1 MSNAKKKKKCFE
13 VQLTFKSFWECAAKK
28 LNIPTLD
35 LKVFDDSKT
44 EVDEQVFDLLLKN
57 PNLGVLEICLAEDTN
72 PEVWGTKHGQINQ
85 PSCPA
90 KSCNTSSSGDTEVD
104 SDDTIIL
111 QHSPTTRRRLEDTS
125 LAKVV
130 AVIGEDASSVEGHVN
145 VLHIQYSKVREDIL
159 KKYPFLKTTSG
170 LFDEVDRM
178 HPSPVSL
185 SQRFKDGVYQYC
197 AKGA

>member
-1 MSNAKKKKKCFE
+1 MRCQK
-13 VQLTFKSFWECAAKK
+13 VQHPNLG
-28 LNIPTLD
+28 
-35 LKVFDDSKT
+35 LKKT
-44 EVDEQVFDLLLKN
+44 EVDEQVFDLLVKN

-72 PEVWGTKHGQINQ
+72 PEDQ

-111 QHSPTTRRRLEDTS
+111 QHSPTTRRRVEDTS

-130 AVIGEDASSVEGHVN
+130 AVIGEDASSVDGHVN
-145 VLHIQYSKVREDIL
+145 VLHIQYSK
-159 KKYPFLKTTSG
+159 

-185 SQRFKDGVYQYC
+185 SQRFKDDVYQYC
-197 AKGA
+197 AKVA

>member
-1 MSNAKKKKKCFE
+1 MSNAKKKKCFE

-44 EVDEQVFDLLLKN
+44 EVDEVFDLLLKN
-57 PNLGVLEICLAEDTN
+57 PNFGVLEICLAEYTN
-72 PEVWGTKHGQINQ
+72 PEDQ

-90 KSCNTSSSGDTEVD
+90 RSCNTSSSGDTEVD

-111 QHSPTTRRRLEDTS
+111 QHSPTTRRRVEDTS

-170 LFDEVDRM
+170 LFDVDRM

>member
-1 MSNAKKKKKCFE
+1 MQAVREHDSNAKKNKCFE
-13 VQLTFKSFWECAAKK
+13 VQLTSKSFWECAAKK
-28 LNIPTLD
+28 FNIPTLD

-57 PNLGVLEICLAEDTN
+57 PNLGVLESCLAKDAN
-72 PEVWGTKHGQINQ
+72 PEDQQ
-85 PSCPA
+85 SCPA
-90 KSCNTSSSGDTEVD
+90 KSCNTSSIGDTEVD

-111 QHSPTTRRRLEDTS
+111 QHSPTTRRRVEGTS

-170 LFDEVDRM
+170 LFDVDRM

>member
-1 MSNAKKKKKCFE
+1 MLNANKKSFE
-13 VQLTFKSFWECAAKK
+13 YQLTFKSFWECAAKK
-28 LNIPTLD
+28 FNIPTLD

-44 EVDEQVFDLLLKN
+44 EVDEQVFDLVLKN
-57 PNLGVLEICLAEDTN
+57 PNFGVLEICLAEDTN
-72 PEVWGTKHGQINQ
+72 PEVWGTKHEQINQ

-111 QHSPTTRRRLEDTS
+111 QHSPTTRRRVEDAS

-145 VLHIQYSKVREDIL
+145 VLHIQYSK
-159 KKYPFLKTTSG
+159 
-170 LFDEVDRM
+170 LFDDVDRM

>member
-1 MSNAKKKKKCFE
+1 MRCQK
-13 VQLTFKSFWECAAKK
+13 VQHPNLG
-28 LNIPTLD
+28 
-35 LKVFDDSKT
+35 LKKT
-44 EVDEQVFDLLLKN
+44 EVDEQVFDLLVKN

-72 PEVWGTKHGQINQ
+72 PEDQ

-111 QHSPTTRRRLEDTS
+111 QHSPTTRRRVEDTS

-130 AVIGEDASSVEGHVN
+130 AVIGEDASSVDGHVN

-185 SQRFKDGVYQYC
+185 SQRFKDDVYQYC
-197 AKGA
+197 AKVA